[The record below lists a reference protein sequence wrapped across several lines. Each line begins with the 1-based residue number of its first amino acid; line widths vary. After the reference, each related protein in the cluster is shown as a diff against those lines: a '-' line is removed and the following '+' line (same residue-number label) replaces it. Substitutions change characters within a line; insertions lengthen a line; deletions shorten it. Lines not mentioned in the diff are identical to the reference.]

1 MNVPQPTNRASVSRS
16 FDSGSGHAVR
26 NWSICILM
34 CLLIMSVVCIGG
46 GMVVNE
52 IVKLLCPGSG
62 HVKGRNDY
70 RHINGNN
77 DHHNYEY
84 STPDQN
90 SADLQSEQGLV
101 FSNFQG
107 YKSGGNGGKQH
118 SGNGGKY
125 HGDKYGV
132 KYNGDNRSNISKYRV
147 GHRRKDHAW

>member
-52 IVKLLCPGSG
+52 IVKWSRRSG
-62 HVKGRNDY
+62 HEKCNNY
-70 RHINGNN
+70 SRHINVST
-77 DHHNYEY
+77 DSDNYEY

-90 SADLQSEQGLV
+90 SADLQSEQGPG
-101 FSNFQG
+101 STNYQG
-107 YKSGGNGGKQH
+107 RKHHRRN
-118 SGNGGKY
+118 
-125 HGDKYGV
+125 GDKHRHRNSDKHHGPKSRKHHGPNSRKYLGGYG
-132 KYNGDNRSNISKYRV
+132 G
-147 GHRRKDHAW
+147 GLH